1 MKKYLKENLEPI
13 LVGFVLAI
21 MTIYRTLLKLGHS
34 QSKIAKIFKINRN
47 VVLNISQNKTY
58 KNIA

>member
-21 MTIYRTLLKLGHS
+21 MTIYLFNTISDIILKITL
-34 QSKIAKIFKINRN
+34 IIN
-47 VVLNISQNKTY
+47 K
-58 KNIA
+58 